1 MLHWTSVLL
10 LIAPVVLLVYAFRP
24 HESRSSPSLRT
35 LVLIYLVSGAAPLL
49 FAIAWRL
56 DATRAVIELHAI
68 AFRSEGRDAIRK
80 DVRERRPGSGR
91 IVIGAAARKSS
102 IQRFGTLV
110 YRDQTLQVEL
120 PSPSERAGLIASTKN
135 SLLGAASLEDKDRV
149 CISGT
154 CWTWNAGDRSF
165 TSGKK
170 TAQIPRRQTEIPGLG
185 WTFALPFAKP
195 ATAGLRTW
203 SVDWLARESGVI
215 GAGRHLRSFLAYST
229 LDSTL
234 RLMVL
239 DREVSLVREGR
250 AVTASTEYAI
260 DDGERLAFYTLPPEA
275 SAFAAPGIAE
285 RRSVVYR
292 AGQRGLVL
300 DLDTPEIH
308 SLTVKELRA
317 LETEVAKRKRVALSM
332 GDAQLVDHSL
342 YFAGLSESVAVQS
355 NALFELSRY
364 FPRDFQSSFR
374 IITPRGPVDSALGK
388 IAWIGS
394 TDLAAV
400 RLDVVRPPL
409 LLLAIGLGLL
419 LFKAIAAWTAD
430 LDLTRALMAGTIEIL
445 AGMRLLLGY
454 RVWAM
459 PPHRLE
465 AVELALVAWMALPW
479 MFLVACQPRLRS
491 RTAVPALAG
500 LFLSAMF
507 CLRVVDGRMKWFW
520 LLAHLLPLISAT
532 LVERLASSARRVF
545 ARLIDRLKAAAPQDV
560 VVIAAFSF
568 TVIRLLL
575 LLFGFKEAIFIG
587 RARFSLSVVHIPAAA
602 ILEGLFLWRAWK
614 NVKEHGRVT
623 RQDLI
628 AAIAILVFVWAL
640 PAGLTS
646 DIGLALLN
654 APAFILLLLAL
665 TRHSAARGARALSRA
680 LVAVMVIFLA
690 GAPLLRLALPLVSSD
705 ERLLSAASDPNYA
718 RFLHFAAPERLQEL
732 ATKRGESLAIMS
744 AILQSYISSGLAGRG
759 YGHSEVSPHLGDT
772 ALRDFAPAV
781 FVAAEWGLIGT
792 VAALITYLLFTVIA
806 HAWLPWQSESS
817 NAGPAIA
824 AVAALTI
831 TVSSVYMILA
841 NHELLLLTGK
851 NAYLLG
857 LDSAGDVME
866 VLVLLLLI
874 AFGTRSEAQQTK
886 AVTVIPR
893 GASL

>member
-24 HESRSSPSLRT
+24 HEPRSSPSLRT

-56 DATRAVIELHAI
+56 DATRVVIELHAI
-68 AFRSEGRDAIRK
+68 AFRSEGKDTIRK
-80 DVRERRPGSGR
+80 DVRERRQGSGR
-91 IVIGAAARKSS
+91 IVIGAAARKDS

-110 YRDQTLQVEL
+110 YRDQTLRVEL
-120 PSPSERAGLIASTKN
+120 PPPSERAGLIASTKN
-135 SLLGAASLEDKDRV
+135 GLLGGTSLEDKDRL

-215 GAGRHLRSFLAYST
+215 GAGRHLRSFLAYSS

-239 DREVSLVREGR
+239 DREVSLVRDGA
-250 AVTASTEYAI
+250 AVTASTEYGI
-260 DDGERLAFYTLPPEA
+260 DDGERLAFYTLPPEG

-292 AGQRGLVL
+292 AGQRGFVL

-409 LLLAIGLGLL
+409 LLLSIGLGLL
-419 LFKAIAAWTAD
+419 LFKAIAAWTAE
-430 LDLTRALMAGTIEIL
+430 LDLTRVLMAGTIEIL

-479 MFLVACQPRLRS
+479 MFLVACQPKLRS
-491 RTAVPALAG
+491 RTAAPALAG

-520 LLAHLLPLISAT
+520 LAAHLLPLIRIP
-532 LVERLASSARRVF
+532 EQQLASVRSVYEKLLA
-545 ARLIDRLKAAAPQDV
+545 RLKAAAPRDPIV
-560 VVIAAFSF
+560 FAAVAF

-575 LLFGFKEAIFIG
+575 LLFGFKEAIFLG
-587 RARFSLSVVHIPAAA
+587 GARFSLSVVHIPAAA

-623 RQDLI
+623 HQDLI

-874 AFGTRSEAQQTK
+874 AFGTRSEAAQAK